1 MAVPKRKT
9 SKARRDKRR
18 ASNIKMVA
26 PAIVECPSCHE
37 PKVVHRVCPNCGEYK
52 GREIIA
58 VEE

>member
-1 MAVPKRKT
+1 
-9 SKARRDKRR
+9 
-18 ASNIKMVA
+18 
-26 PAIVECPSCHE
+26 PSCHE